1 LVHQSHNFI
10 DDDEESLSSLH
21 FGLYNYP
28 YFDKSPTMKRTVSAS
43 MEYTEQTQ
51 QTEISQLSQV
61 SYMNNTHFVI
71 PPPIDENDS
80 YRNIENTKY
89 GQNMNL
95 RLKNGNSRNLDVVN
109 IGIPIPLMLPKHSII
124 STSIIIK
131 QCDMILSPYLKTWKN
146 NKIKPY
152 NLYILTKNTIYCGI
166 CKDNAFCKGCKLNK
180 YKEIST
186 KDLDFIISI
195 RWIDEDSFNSFDQ
208 TAFTLN

>member
-1 LVHQSHNFI
+1 
-10 DDDEESLSSLH
+10 
-21 FGLYNYP
+21 
-28 YFDKSPTMKRTVSAS
+28 

-51 QTEISQLSQV
+51 QTEISQLSQL

-131 QCDMILSPYLKTWKN
+131 QCDMILSPYLK
-146 NKIKPY
+146 
-152 NLYILTKNTIYCGI
+152 
-166 CKDNAFCKGCKLNK
+166 
-180 YKEIST
+180 
-186 KDLDFIISI
+186 
-195 RWIDEDSFNSFDQ
+195 
-208 TAFTLN
+208 